1 MQGLLSERNKLGYFI
16 IRLGVFHTRTSFLG
30 RKAYVMSNSRMGGDL
45 ELTYAENI
53 LSQLFSGKT
62 VGRTK
67 KGHQMVDAS
76 LHTILLEEIIGSTN
90 IDSDSTKQLFQEAI
104 KGNLDV
110 NSITFSE
117 VLKMTQQKLN
127 Q

>member
-1 MQGLLSERNKLGYFI
+1 
-16 IRLGVFHTRTSFLG
+16 
-30 RKAYVMSNSRMGGDL
+30 MSNSRMGGDL

-67 KGHQMVDAS
+67 KGYQMVDAS

-90 IDSDSTKQLFQEAI
+90 IDSDSTKQLFEEAI

-110 NSITFSE
+110 NSITFSK

>member
-1 MQGLLSERNKLGYFI
+1 
-16 IRLGVFHTRTSFLG
+16 
-30 RKAYVMSNSRMGGDL
+30 
-45 ELTYAENI
+45 
-53 LSQLFSGKT
+53 
-62 VGRTK
+62 
-67 KGHQMVDAS
+67 MVDAS

-90 IDSDSTKQLFQEAI
+90 IDSDSTKQLLQEAI
-104 KGNLDV
+104 KGNLDA

>member
-1 MQGLLSERNKLGYFI
+1 
-16 IRLGVFHTRTSFLG
+16 
-30 RKAYVMSNSRMGGDL
+30 MSNSRVGGDL

-62 VGRTK
+62 VGRIK
-67 KGHQMVDAS
+67 KGYQMVDAS

-90 IDSDSTKQLFQEAI
+90 IDSDSTTQLFQEAI

-110 NSITFSE
+110 NSITFSK
-117 VLKMTQQKLN
+117 VLKMTQEKLN

>member
-1 MQGLLSERNKLGYFI
+1 M
-16 IRLGVFHTRTSFLG
+16 
-30 RKAYVMSNSRMGGDL
+30 
-45 ELTYAENI
+45 
-53 LSQLFSGKT
+53 FSGKT
-62 VGRTK
+62 VGRAK

-90 IDSDSTKQLFQEAI
+90 IDSDSTTQLFQEAI

-110 NSITFSE
+110 NSITFSK